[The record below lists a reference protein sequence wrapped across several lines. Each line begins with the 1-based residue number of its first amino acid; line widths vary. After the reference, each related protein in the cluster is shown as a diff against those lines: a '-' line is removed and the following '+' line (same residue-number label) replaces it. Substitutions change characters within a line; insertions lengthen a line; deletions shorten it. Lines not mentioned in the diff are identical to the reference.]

1 MARTITLDL
10 FDDGSFAR
18 ALADIDSYCDHLRD
32 GANRIREEVAERIK
46 TSAEQGFASS
56 IADAI
61 YVGGSE
67 VVGGNVSVTVED
79 SGDTTSVVASGPD
92 ALFMEYGAGV
102 HFNGEAGKSP
112 HPNGEDAGMLIGE
125 YGRHMGR
132 HESWAIPGSTHTNPI
147 ITHGTPASMP
157 MYNAAEAV
165 NAEKVDIAREVLND

>member
-18 ALADIDSYCDHLRD
+18 ALADIDRYCDHLRD

-46 TSAEQGFASS
+46 TSAEQGFSES

-102 HFNGEAGKSP
+102 HFNGTAGSSP
-112 HPNGEDAGMLIGE
+112 HPHGQEAGMLIGE

-132 HESWAIPGSTHTNPI
+132 HDSWAIPGSTHTTPI
-147 ITHGTPASMP
+147 LTHGTPASMP
-157 MYNAAEAV
+157 MYRGAEAV
-165 NAEKVDIAREVLND
+165 KADLTDIAREVLND